1 MENFVHLHL
10 HTEYSLLDGATRI
23 DKLVKI
29 LKERGSPACA
39 ITDHGNMYGAV
50 KFYKAC
56 KKNGIKP
63 IIGTEFYV
71 SPDLTVKSG
80 KPEISHLILIAK
92 NQKGY
97 QNLLKLNS
105 IAWLKGFYYKPRID
119 YDTLSK
125 YSEGLICSSAC
136 LAGDIPKLL
145 IQERYEEAEKVA
157 IRLRDM
163 FEKGDFYIE
172 VQDHGIS
179 EQRKILSHLFELAEK
194 IGVKTIATN
203 DVHYINQEDAEMQD
217 IMLCIQTGR
226 SVDDPDRMRMDG
238 NEFYLKTEEQMRKI
252 FQAHPECIDNTM
264 EVAEKCEI
272 EFDFKSHFYPASK
285 DVPEGMT
292 HLEYLRKLTYEGLE
306 KRYGTITDEIKER
319 AEFELKTI
327 NGSGFLD
334 YFLVVWDFINYSR
347 SIGVPV
353 GPGRGSG
360 AGSIVAYALGITNI
374 DPLRFALY
382 FERFLNPERISPPD
396 FDIDFCPVRRG
407 EIIDY
412 VSKKYGEDNVCQI
425 ITFGT
430 LAPKAAIK
438 DVARAL
444 KMPYS
449 EVDKITKLFP
459 TPNKMPKS
467 PAIKKIFGVGLD
479 NDDDKSYVNA
489 ELRQMYD
496 NDPLV
501 QKIVD
506 IAIKL
511 ENMPRNTSIHA
522 AGVIICCDPVDM
534 HAPLAKNGD
543 MVTTQFDKKE
553 VEELGLLKMDFLG
566 LITLTDLDLMAKTI
580 KKTKGI
586 TIDYDKIDYD
596 DQSVYKMIGS
606 GDTDG
611 VFQIESGGMRKL
623 TMDMKPVNLEDLTVI
638 GAIYRP
644 GPMDEIPT
652 YLKNRRNPDSIEYD
666 DPRMIDE
673 LSVTYG
679 VMIYQE
685 QVMMLCR
692 KLAGYTMAQAD
703 HVRKIMGKK
712 LKDEL
717 VEEKDRFIYGW
728 EDPTGKNS
736 IAGAVKLGM
745 KKEVAEKLW
754 NKMEKFGSYAFNKS
768 HAAAYAHVLYQTAY
782 VKRYYPVEFYCSIL
796 NNRITKSD
804 EIKHYMALAEQHNI
818 NILQPDVNKSM
829 AYFSVEGDNIRFGL
843 GGMKNVGVGL
853 VEQLVEERNKNGAF
867 KDLQDFLF
875 RMGNQAHNKR
885 FLESMILGGAF
896 DCFGVTRSQMMAVYE
911 TIVERVGADRKNQ
924 KNGQLSL
931 FGTLIK
937 NDECA
942 INKITYPNIPE
953 YTTQQKLKFE
963 KQVLGVYMSG
973 HPLNQFRAYMSAFN
987 LNSNMLNGHEI
998 ESSGEDENATVI
1010 YDDVQDG
1017 QVVNFGGIITNVKKM
1032 NTKNGNRDM
1041 AIVTIEDLYGNIE
1054 MMLFP
1059 NVYEKTRSHLIE
1071 DGLILVKGKISIRE
1085 GEKPI
1090 VLVEDIKPWKL
1101 EEIEQKIEQKNEK
1114 NSNQHKKLYL
1124 KFSSNDNVLLAKVVE
1139 ILANYKGEMPVA
1151 LQCIDKQK
1159 LFSLNYKVDGSNALI
1174 NELCSVLDE
1183 TNIKII

>member
-10 HTEYSLLDGATRI
+10 HTEYSLLDGAAKI
-23 DKLVKI
+23 SKLVKI
-29 LKERGSPACA
+29 LKERGATACA
-39 ITDHGNMYGAV
+39 MTDHGNMYGAV

-56 KKNGIKP
+56 NANGIKP

-71 SPDLTVKSG
+71 SPDLNVKSG
-80 KPEISHLILIAK
+80 RPEISHLILIAK
-92 NQKGY
+92 NQTGY
-97 QNLLKLNS
+97 QNLMKLNS

-119 YDTLSK
+119 YDTLEK
-125 YSEGLICSSAC
+125 YSEGLICSTAC
-136 LAGDIPKLL
+136 ISGDVPKLL
-145 IQERYEEAEKVA
+145 IQERYEEAKKLA
-157 IRLRDM
+157 LRLKGM
-163 FEKGDFYIE
+163 FAEGDFYIE
-172 VQDHGIS
+172 VQDHGIAN
-179 EQRKILSHLFELAEK
+179 QRKILPHLFSLAEE

-203 DVHYINQEDAEMQD
+203 DVHYLYKDDAEMQD
-217 IMLCIQTGR
+217 IMICIGTGKTF
-226 SVDDPDRMRMDG
+226 DDPDRMRMDG
-238 NEFYLKTEEQMRKI
+238 KEFYLKTEQEMREI
-252 FQAHPECIDNTM
+252 FKAHPEAIDNTM
-264 EVAEKCEI
+264 EVAEKCHI
-272 EFDFKSHFYPASK
+272 EMDFKSHFYPASK

-292 HLEYLRKLTYEGLE
+292 HLEYLTDLTYKGLKE
-306 KRYGTITDEIKER
+306 RYGEITDEIRER

-412 VSKKYGEDNVCQI
+412 VANKYGHDNVCQI

-459 TPNKMPKS
+459 GPKKMPKS
-467 PAIKKIFGVGLD
+467 PAIKKIFGVD
-479 NDDDKSYVNA
+479 IDEKDEIYVVS
-489 ELRQMYD
+489 ELKAMYD

-501 QKIVD
+501 KKIVD

-534 HAPLAKNGD
+534 HSPLAKNGD

-566 LITLTDLDLMAKTI
+566 LITLTDLDLMAKTV
-580 KKTKGI
+580 KETRGI
-586 TIDYDKIDYD
+586 DLDYNKIDYD

-652 YLKNRRNPDSIEYD
+652 YMKNRRDPDSIEYD
-666 DPRMIDE
+666 DPRLKDE
-673 LSVTYG
+673 LDVTCG

-685 QVMMLCR
+685 QVMNICR
-692 KLAGYTMAQAD
+692 KIAGYTMGQAD

-712 LKDEL
+712 LRDEL
-717 VEEKDRFIYGW
+717 IEEKDRFIHGW
-728 EDPTGKNS
+728 EDPTGRQS
-736 IAGAVKLGM
+736 IKGAVALGM
-745 KKEVAEKLW
+745 KEDVAERLW

-782 VKRYYPVEFYCSIL
+782 VKRYFPIEFYCSII

-804 EIKHYMALAEQHNI
+804 EIKHYMVLAEEHNI
-818 NILQPDVNKSM
+818 EILSPDVNKSK
-829 AYFSVEGDNIRFGL
+829 AHFTVEGNNIRFGL
-843 GGMKNVGVGL
+843 GGLKNVGVA
-853 VEQLVEERNKNGAF
+853 LVEELVKERETNGEF

-875 RMGNQAHNKR
+875 RMGSAAHNKR

-896 DCFGVTRSQMMAVYE
+896 DCFSVKRSQMMAVYE
-911 TIVERVGADRKNQ
+911 GIVERVGADRKNQ
-924 KNGQLSL
+924 ENGQLSL
-931 FGTLIK
+931 FGTLLK
-937 NDECA
+937 NDTSTA
-942 INKITYPNIPE
+942 NTVTYPDIPE
-953 YTTQQKLKFE
+953 YSQQQKLKFE
-963 KQVLGVYMSG
+963 KQVLGMYKSG
-973 HPLNQFRAYMSAFN
+973 HPLDQFRSQLGKFN
-987 LNSNMLNGHEI
+987 FTSDMFTGHEI
-998 ESSGEDENATVI
+998 ETDDSENGVAMI
-1010 YDDVQDG
+1010 YDDVTDG
-1017 QVVNFGGIITNVKKM
+1017 QAVYCGAIINSIKKM
-1032 NTKNGNRDM
+1032 STKSGNRDM
-1041 AIVTIEDLYGNIE
+1041 AIVMVEDLHGTFE
-1054 MMLFP
+1054 LMLFP
-1059 NVYEKTRSHLIE
+1059 KNYEKARSLLIE
-1071 DGLILVKGKISIRE
+1071 DNFVLIKGKVSIRE

-1090 VLVEDIKPWKL
+1090 VLVEELLPWKL
-1101 EEIEQKIEQKNEK
+1101 EDNVEK
-1114 NSNQHKKLYL
+1114 QTEKPKTKKVYL
-1124 KFSSNDNVLLAKVVE
+1124 KFSLEDKSLLYKVNE
-1139 ILANYKGEMPVA
+1139 ILVNYKGQCPVFV
-1151 LQCIDKQK
+1151 QCSTQNK
-1159 LFSLNYKVDGSNALI
+1159 LFGLKYKVDASNSLV
-1174 NELCSVLDE
+1174 NELCSVLDFDC
-1183 TNIKII
+1183 IKIV